1 MKGAA
6 ILFTSS
12 FFSSPCVYMFM
23 KDHECLISILTT
35 TTHIPTAVIF
45 LFLDYLEVLFLQP
58 HACTAPQIDSIISCW
73 GHFIKT
79 NGFFEVLS
87 GIPFP
92 SFSCLTTYNMWM
104 CTCLHFV
111 CLQRH
116 PCMLISSLGSRE
128 EPWWGNGRGRRK
140 ERRRKKDES
149 SEEFSVVGKRG
160 GQSLPVVSMTTVTS
174 LSGCYL
180 LNCLSF
186 CTECSQSNEQIG
198 VCVCM

>member
-1 MKGAA
+1 MVSLKFWAVFPFL
-6 ILFTSS
+6 LFH
-12 FFSSPCVYMFM
+12 V
-23 KDHECLISILTT
+23 LQLTT
-35 TTHIPTAVIF
+35 CGCAHAYILCVCKDVI
-45 LFLDYLEVLFLQP
+45 
-58 HACTAPQIDSIISCW
+58 
-73 GHFIKT
+73 
-79 NGFFEVLS
+79 
-87 GIPFP
+87 
-92 SFSCLTTYNMWM
+92 CL
-104 CTCLHFV
+104 
-111 CLQRH
+111 

-128 EPWWGNGRGRRK
+128 EPWWGNGRGRRE

-198 VCVCM
+198 VCVCMWENVGMAVCVSRFWKRSNLCFSRSVVTHCCQATAVMATSWSM